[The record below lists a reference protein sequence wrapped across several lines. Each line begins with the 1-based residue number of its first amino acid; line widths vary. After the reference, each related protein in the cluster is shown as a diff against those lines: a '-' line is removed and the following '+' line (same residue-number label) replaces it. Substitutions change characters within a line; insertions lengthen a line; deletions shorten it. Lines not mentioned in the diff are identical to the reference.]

1 MQSLTPILTTPPAA
15 ELITLD
21 EAKQQ
26 VRRDDDDDNA
36 ILSRLIAVVMSHL
49 DGIDGILGRALIAQT
64 WSQEFDSFPA
74 GAVLC
79 LGLAPVISIT
89 GIDYFDMDNAA
100 QSFDLANVTAFN
112 RARESYVKLGYSSS
126 WPSSYY
132 ERDDAVTVTYQAGYG
147 VTADKV
153 PAAIKHAALMLL
165 SHYYENREAVL
176 TGTISAELPLGVMR
190 LLRPFI
196 RPHF

>member
-1 MQSLTPILTTPPAA
+1 MQSLSPILITPPAA

-36 ILSRLIAVVMSHL
+36 ILTRLIAVVMSHL

-64 WSQEFDSFPA
+64 WSQDFDSFPA
-74 GAVLC
+74 GAILC

-89 GIDYFDMDNAA
+89 GIDYFDTDNAA
-100 QSFDLANVTAFN
+100 QTYDGANFSAFN
-112 RARESYVKLGYSSS
+112 RAKESYVKLGYASS
-126 WPSSYY
+126 WPSYY

-147 VTADKV
+147 ATADKV
-153 PAAIKHAALMLL
+153 PPAIKHAALMLL